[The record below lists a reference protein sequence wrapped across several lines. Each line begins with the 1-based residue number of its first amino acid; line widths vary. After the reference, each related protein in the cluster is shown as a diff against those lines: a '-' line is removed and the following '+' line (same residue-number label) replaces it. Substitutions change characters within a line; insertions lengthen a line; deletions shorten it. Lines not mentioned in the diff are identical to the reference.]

1 MEGCKMAYDFKV
13 YDENGNLKKI
23 VRSSKKFSGSTK
35 NFLNQK
41 STKRA
46 LSYIRTMKD
55 PKIAVGTKVKFH
67 DKECIVC
74 KIVFHP
80 RHKHTKY
87 CSYECQHKLYS
98 EQKKTRKKIRS
109 VHAGKKI

>member
-1 MEGCKMAYDFKV
+1 MAYDCKV
-13 YDENGNLKKI
+13 YDKNGNLKKI
-23 VRSSKKFSGSTK
+23 ERSSKKLLGITK

-46 LSYIRTMKD
+46 LSYIKTMKD
-55 PKIAVGTKVKFH
+55 PKIVTGSNVRFH

-74 KIVFHP
+74 KMVFHP

-87 CSYECQHKLYS
+87 CSYECQHKFYR
-98 EQKKTRKKIRS
+98 EQKKIRKKIRS
-109 VHAGKKI
+109 INSGKKL